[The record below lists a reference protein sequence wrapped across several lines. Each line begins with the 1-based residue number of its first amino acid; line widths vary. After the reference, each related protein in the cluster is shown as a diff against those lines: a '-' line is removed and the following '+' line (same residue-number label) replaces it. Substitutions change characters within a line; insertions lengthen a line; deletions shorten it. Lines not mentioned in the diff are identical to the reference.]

1 MASSHSSASNIGAS
15 TSQSSFPPAANRPQL
30 LSSASQTGDIALW
43 LTNKLGTTT
52 NDLWSDNSSIISQL
66 NKEILR
72 QIKDCFSELQN
83 NVKLKLLLTFLHI
96 SRRNLEEWS
105 GELEKILESAMDD
118 NDPWVSV
125 IGEMLRNYPRHGT
138 INFDFQSNTSTF
150 LDLVNEIKK
159 IVKKHGDRGILPLE
173 CLYVNRPVF
182 QSCYGSLPQPEKHFT
197 LRRKAKS
204 AALRAELLQKANDA
218 SAGKRSGTGPTVP
231 IRCRGLTTD
240 STPLKGIPSR
250 NSFGTSSGYNSYN
263 SGYTKPGLSRLSS
276 LGSTSTPSG
285 SLNRLS
291 RIASLGSG
299 SNSMNTKRDGGIV
312 LLDITEAPSTVRDPK
327 RRKTTTLASDD
338 KKAANP
344 DAPESTTPSI
354 GITATP
360 ASSAASSSAIT
371 NTTTPPALVLG
382 HKSGVSETES
392 PTASKSMPQEDPYDI
407 TRELAQTDASRPNMT
422 GVTASKS
429 TPDYAAG
436 LVGSTNSPHPA
447 NRYGTIHDSS
457 GPLKS
462 SGISLLSNAGPNTSQ
477 HSTSIA
483 SNGSNSFSS
492 VPTAG
497 VSNSLSSGL
506 SNQNFFKSSQQQQ
519 QQSPMQ
525 QQQLQ
530 PMQQLSQQQQTSNSY
545 QNFANQ
551 YAASQQKMA
560 QGQNVAEQSTP
571 TSPINT
577 MYGVI
582 RPQQTLMQSQPSVQ
596 QQQQHQQRL
605 MYNPANSSI
614 LSQQV
619 QARPAGQQS
628 VIHPN
633 PQQQQQQLNQQQMQ
647 FDMSMQQ
654 QQGQPRMFGMYGQM
668 NPGQATKMQAGQLQQ
683 QQPQAAVNPPP
694 PNPQRNL
701 TNLNR
706 EITQQATAIF
716 NASNCLTRPEKALI
730 IGFMAGTQ
738 VNPAPHMG
746 PVCMIR
752 YLEKLEERRTSS
764 GSTVTVVVEE
774 HFQMNFS
781 TNEWHTVQ
789 SVRQADSSYQVPSQ
803 DHSGNQTRIVVLDPT
818 QQHHFITLSS
828 GRAQPKPPPMATL
841 AMQHGQ
847 PLMQPGQQGVRPAG
861 VAAGSQFMHA

>member
-492 VPTAG
+492 
-497 VSNSLSSGL
+497 
-506 SNQNFFKSSQQQQ
+506 
-519 QQSPMQ
+519 
-525 QQQLQ
+525 
-530 PMQQLSQQQQTSNSY
+530 
-545 QNFANQ
+545 
-551 YAASQQKMA
+551 
-560 QGQNVAEQSTP
+560 GQNVAEQSTP